1 MGKVRKLTAS
11 ERKAIVTMF
20 PQLGVTE
27 TSRRMGCSKSTVQR
41 VWAADAPPDGVV
53 QDPCPVTPQ
62 GRAAEEHR
70 RKADRASRDPSRG
83 AQRCA
88 PAGDRWAVARVP
100 RNDR

>member
-53 QDPCPVTPQ
+53 QDSCPVTPKGEQ
-62 GRAAEEHR
+62 P